1 MTPRREQL
9 SKSLLTSRLALRLA
23 LGLPVTDP
31 LALPVAVSETYLLL
45 FGRHNSQLRGEFL
58 GGEIFYSLK
67 EVLEE

>member
-9 SKSLLTSRLALRLA
+9 SKSLLTSRL
-23 LGLPVTDP
+23 PVIDP

-45 FGRHNSQLRGEFL
+45 FGRHNSQLRDEFL

>member
-9 SKSLLTSRLALRLA
+9 SKSLLTSRL
-23 LGLPVTDP
+23 PVDP

-45 FGRHNSQLRGEFL
+45 FGRHNSQLRDEFL

>member
-9 SKSLLTSRLALRLA
+9 SKSLFTS
-23 LGLPVTDP
+23 GLPVTDP

-45 FGRHNSQLRGEFL
+45 FGRHNSQLRDEFL